1 MSTTDR
7 RTFVKQT
14 AGSLA
19 AMALVP
25 DLSFAAPIRRG
36 APLSVAVIGVG
47 RQGRA
52 IIGELQKMEA
62 ANVTAIC
69 DVDESRLRSG
79 ARRAPGATSYTTHA
93 ELLDNAKDAQAVF
106 IATPTHLHKQIAI
119 EALQAGRHVYC
130 ETPLAHT
137 VEDCRQIV
145 AAARNASS
153 IFQAGLC
160 GRSNPVYKLARSF
173 YKSDAV
179 RDLVAMRAQYHRKTT
194 WRVPAPQASLE
205 KARNWKL
212 DPEVSLG
219 LAGEQGTHQFDV
231 FHYFLGRYPT
241 SISGRGD
248 IRMHKDGREIH
259 DTIHCDV
266 LFDNGAQL
274 DYRATLA
281 NSFEGTHE
289 VLYGTNASIK
299 LAWTNGWMFKEAD
312 APTQGWEVYANR
324 QQFHNDEGITLIA
337 GATKLA
343 AQGKLKDGIG
353 LEHPPVYYSVA
364 DFLKSVIDG
373 DPVAAGAEVGMRATV
388 VGILANQAIV
398 TGRQITLDENTLK
411 GA

>member
-1 MSTTDR
+1 MPTTDR
-7 RTFVKQT
+7 RTFVRHT
-14 AGSLA
+14 AGTLA
-19 AMALVP
+19 AMALLP
-25 DLSFAAPIRRG
+25 DLSLAAPIRFG
-36 APLSVAVIGVG
+36 APLSVAIIGVG
-47 RQGRA
+47 RQGRS
-52 IIGELQKMEA
+52 IIGELQKMDA
-62 ANVTAIC
+62 AKVSAIC

-79 ARRAPGATSYTTHA
+79 GRRAPGASAYATPA
-93 ELLDNAKDAQAVF
+93 ELFDKAKDVQAVF

-119 EALQAGRHVYC
+119 DALEAGLHVYC
-130 ETPLAHT
+130 EVPLAHT
-137 VEDCRQIV
+137 IEDCREIV
-145 AAARNASS
+145 AAARVASG

-179 RDLVAMRAQYHRKTT
+179 RDLVAMRAQYNRKTT
-194 WRVPAPQASLE
+194 WRIPAPKASLE

-241 SISGRGD
+241 SISGRGQ
-248 IRMHKDGREIH
+248 IRMHNDGREIH
-259 DTIHCDV
+259 DTIHCNV
-266 LFDNGAQL
+266 IFDDGVQL

-289 VLYGTNASIK
+289 VLYGTNAAIK
-299 LAWTNGWMFKEAD
+299 LAWTNGWLFKEAD

-337 GATKLA
+337 DATKLA
-343 AQGKLKDGIG
+343 SQGKLKEGIG

-364 DFLKSVIDG
+364 DFLKSVIEG
-373 DPVAAGAEVGMRATV
+373 KPVASSAEVGMRATV
-388 VGILANQAIV
+388 VGILANQAV
-398 TGRQITLDENTLK
+398 LTGQEITIDENILK